1 MSKRSEPHYKIDR
14 RLGCNL
20 WGRPKSPFNKREYA
34 PGQHGQRR
42 GKLSDFGIQLH
53 AKQKLKGYYG
63 NMSERQFRSY
73 YESAVRLRGDTGEKL
88 VGLLERRLDAI
99 VYRLN
104 FAPTIFS
111 SRQLIN
117 HGHITVNNK
126 RVNIRSYLC
135 SVGDKIAIKQS
146 SQSHPLVM
154 ESIQGQYRDI
164 PEYIQ
169 ADIKKMEG
177 SLTRI
182 PILEDI
188 PYPIEMEPNLVV
200 EYYSR

>member
-42 GKLSDFGIQLH
+42 SKLSDFGIQLH

-73 YESAVRLRGDTGEKL
+73 YASAVRLRGDTGEKL

-111 SRQLIN
+111 ARQLIN
-117 HGHITVNNK
+117 HGHIIVNNK

-135 SVGDKIAIKQS
+135 SVGDKIAVKQS

-169 ADIKKMEG
+169 ADIKNMEG
-177 SLTRI
+177 SLIRV

>member
-42 GKLSDFGIQLH
+42 SKLSDFGIQLH

-73 YESAVRLRGDTGEKL
+73 YASAVRLRGDTGEKL

-111 SRQLIN
+111 ARQLIN

-169 ADIKKMEG
+169 ADIKNMEG
-177 SLTRI
+177 SLVRV

>member
-1 MSKRSEPHYKIDR
+1 MFS
-14 RLGCNL
+14 
-20 WGRPKSPFNKREYA
+20 
-34 PGQHGQRR
+34 
-42 GKLSDFGIQLH
+42 
-53 AKQKLKGYYG
+53 
-63 NMSERQFRSY
+63 
-73 YESAVRLRGDTGEKL
+73 EKL
-88 VGLLERRLDAI
+88 YKKKGNTTENFIGLLERRLDTVIYRAKFAI
-99 VYRLN
+99 
-104 FAPTIFS
+104 TIFS
-111 SRQLIN
+111 ARQLIN

-135 SVGDKIAIKQS
+135 SVGDKIAVKQS

-169 ADIKKMEG
+169 ADIKNMEG
-177 SLTRI
+177 SLIRV

-200 EYYSR
+200 EFYSR

>member
-111 SRQLIN
+111 ARQLIN
-117 HGHITVNNK
+117 HGHITVNDK

-177 SLTRI
+177 SLVRI

-188 PYPIEMEPNLVV
+188 PYPTEMEPNLVV

>member
-73 YESAVRLRGDTGEKL
+73 YASAVRLRGDTGEKL
-88 VGLLERRLDAI
+88 VGLLERRLDAL

-111 SRQLIN
+111 ARQLIN

-135 SVGDKIAIKQS
+135 SVGDKIAVKQS

-169 ADIKKMEG
+169 ADIKNMEG
-177 SLTRI
+177 SLVRV

>member
-73 YESAVRLRGDTGEKL
+73 YASAVRLRGDTGEKL

-111 SRQLIN
+111 ARQLIN
-117 HGHITVNNK
+117 HGHIIVNNK

-169 ADIKKMEG
+169 ADVKNMEG
-177 SLTRI
+177 SFIRV

-188 PYPIEMEPNLVV
+188 PYPIEMEPKLVV
-200 EYYSR
+200 EFYSR

>member
-73 YESAVRLRGDTGEKL
+73 YASAVRLRGDTGEKL

-111 SRQLIN
+111 ARQLIN

-169 ADIKKMEG
+169 ADIKNMEG
-177 SLTRI
+177 SFIRV

>member
-111 SRQLIN
+111 ARQLIN
-117 HGHITVNNK
+117 HGHITVNDK

-169 ADIKKMEG
+169 ADINKMEG
-177 SLTRI
+177 SLVRI

>member
-73 YESAVRLRGDTGEKL
+73 YASAVRLRGDTGEKL

-111 SRQLIN
+111 ARQLIN

-169 ADIKKMEG
+169 ADIKNMEG
-177 SLTRI
+177 SLVRV